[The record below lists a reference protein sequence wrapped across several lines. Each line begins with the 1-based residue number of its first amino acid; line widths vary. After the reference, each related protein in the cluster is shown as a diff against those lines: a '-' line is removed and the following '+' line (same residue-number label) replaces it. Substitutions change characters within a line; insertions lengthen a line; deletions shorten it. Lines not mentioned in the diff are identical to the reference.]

1 MTRVVVAPAPFK
13 GAASAVDAA
22 HAVATG
28 LRAAGHDLDV
38 AVVPVADGGE
48 GTRDALMARDGRERA
63 FTVSDP
69 LGRPVSAR
77 IGLLRGA
84 TPTAVVELAAASGYE
99 RLTDDERDVMAASTH
114 GTGELI
120 RAALDFNPTRLILT
134 LGGSATTDG
143 GLGII
148 RALGGRILDA
158 DGRELEGTG
167 ADLVRVARIDVT
179 DTDPRLADVE
189 VVIAGDVTNPLIGRC
204 GAAAVFG
211 PQKGATPEQVDA
223 LDAGLRN
230 LADLF
235 VADGHADVRDLPGAG
250 AAGGVAGTM
259 VALFGAT
266 ITSGADLVLD
276 VVGIDAA
283 LDGADLCITGE
294 GRLDLQSLDGKAPVA
309 LARRAAAQGVPTV
322 CLCGQLALGPR
333 QIREAGFVAAF
344 PIGSGDPSAEPIAE
358 TSRDLARTA
367 AMVARL
373 RFADI
378 VA

>member
-13 GAASAVDAA
+13 GAVSASAAA
-22 HAVATG
+22 HAIATG
-28 LRAAGHDLDV
+28 LRASGHDLDIT
-38 AVVPVADGGE
+38 VVPIADGGE
-48 GTRDALMARDGRERA
+48 GTRDALVVGDGQVRSFE
-63 FTVSDP
+63 VSDP
-69 LGRPVSAR
+69 LGRPVSAA
-77 IGLLRGA
+77 IGLLRGE

-99 RLTDDERDVMAASTH
+99 RLADDERDVMAASTF

-120 RAALDFNPTRLILT
+120 RAALDFNPARLILT

-143 GLGII
+143 GLGIV
-148 RALGGRILDA
+148 RALGGRILDG
-158 DGRELEGTG
+158 DGRELAGTG
-167 ADLVRVARIDVT
+167 ADLVRVAHLDLADV
-179 DTDPRLADVE
+179 DRRLADVGI
-189 VVIAGDVTNPLIGRC
+189 VIAGDVTNPLIGPD

-211 PQKGATPEQVDA
+211 PQKGATPEEVDE

-235 VADGHADVRDLPGAG
+235 VTGGHRDVRDLPGAG

-294 GRLDLQSLDGKAPVA
+294 GRLDTQSLDGKAAVA
-309 LARRAAAQGVPTV
+309 LARRAAGHGVPTV
-322 CLCGQLALGPR
+322 CLCGQVTLGPR
-333 QIREAGFVAAF
+333 QTREAGFAAALT
-344 PIGSGDPSAEPIAE
+344 IGSGDPSADWVAE
-358 TSRDLARTA
+358 TERDLARTA
-367 AMVARL
+367 AMVAGL
-373 RFADI
+373 RFA
-378 VA
+378 A